1 MPPEPCKA
9 SSISS
14 TVSSFVVGTDAN
26 APDAATLASVLAA
39 TTSLGNS
46 GEDVAVGVAERVPE
60 AVQLAADG
68 CYDRLQRLA
77 AVFRLLDQPCPG
89 PRSEGEPSRY
99 TLIAA
104 PVLVR
109 A

>member
-1 MPPEPCKA
+1 MPPASCKA

-14 TVSSFVVGTDAN
+14 TVSSFVVDTDAN

-46 GEDVAVGVAERVPE
+46 A
-60 AVQLAADG
+60 
-68 CYDRLQRLA
+68 
-77 AVFRLLDQPCPG
+77 
-89 PRSEGEPSRY
+89 
-99 TLIAA
+99 
-104 PVLVR
+104 R